1 MPKSRTSPTKDSS
14 STVRFT
20 QTRRALLPPRGTQK
34 VSTSSR
40 KTTKAARRFRTDK
53 RLATT
58 GSLEATSTKRA
69 SKHASSTDATR
80 TLPSARSRATSAR
93 RQLIRATRRSELE
106 TRIVLM
112 IIQATSICSRAHL
125 MLKFALLKLLLIG
138 LLQASNT
145 TKSSEVAQ
153 RNQLRK
159 NASNPSLETASTI
172 SRTASAIVLETAA
185 TML

>member
-20 QTRRALLPPRGTQK
+20 QTQRVSPPPRGTQK

-69 SKHASSTDATR
+69 SKRASSTDATR

-93 RQLIRATRRSELE
+93 RQLIRATGRSESE
-106 TRIVLM
+106 MRIVLM

-125 MLKFALLKLLLIG
+125 MPKFALLKLLLIG

-153 RNQLRK
+153 RNQLLK